1 MIARYDPHKRGASA
15 KSIDQSVKEITLP
28 VSEFKAKCLK
38 LLKDVEAKG
47 ERIVITKHG

>member
-1 MIARYDPHKRGASA
+1 MTHINVVLQPNRF
-15 KSIDQSVKEITLP
+15 DQSVKEITLP